1 MPATVTIVSPFVSV
15 YVHAALFG
23 MLSCVAT
30 LKTTAPEA
38 SVTVVAVLLKPAIL
52 PTTVVV
58 VASVVSPMPPTV
70 DLLDAAAT
78 GAVFWPDFWKTDP
91 ANPIFRLTDTEPS
104 DFPSPWEQES
114 GQLLVDKS
122 KAWRA
127 LNLASR

>member
-58 VASVVSPMPPTV
+58 VASFVRPIPTV
-70 DLLDAAAT
+70 DLLGAAAT
-78 GAVFWPDFWKTDP
+78 GAVLRTSSAAELRPKTCD
-91 ANPIFRLTDTEPS
+91 AE
-104 DFPSPWEQES
+104 
-114 GQLLVDKS
+114 
-122 KAWRA
+122 RA
-127 LNLASR
+127 RRIVGVQQR